1 MSIIIPF
8 NQSLLPLKIN
18 LLINHHKTINNKI
31 NNIKKGIKI
40 LIHFPFIIN
49 PHLFVTSG
57 IPAKSKVQRRA
68 MTSNGIRRVPSF
80 DAWKKSVEAAPWNMA
95 SIHHLNPPFR
105 TTRWFLFL
113 SDNWA
118 NHHPHHSFR
127 KDYTYTFIL
136 CDKALNHFSSQCIIM
151 VRGSV

>member
-49 PHLFVTSG
+49 PHFYISKKGDIKKVT
-57 IPAKSKVQRRA
+57 
-68 MTSNGIRRVPSF
+68 
-80 DAWKKSVEAAPWNMA
+80 
-95 SIHHLNPPFR
+95 H
-105 TTRWFLFL
+105 
-113 SDNWA
+113 
-118 NHHPHHSFR
+118 
-127 KDYTYTFIL
+127 
-136 CDKALNHFSSQCIIM
+136 II
-151 VRGSV
+151 

>member
-49 PHLFVTSG
+49 PHLIKLNKGDIKKVT
-57 IPAKSKVQRRA
+57 
-68 MTSNGIRRVPSF
+68 
-80 DAWKKSVEAAPWNMA
+80 
-95 SIHHLNPPFR
+95 H
-105 TTRWFLFL
+105 
-113 SDNWA
+113 
-118 NHHPHHSFR
+118 
-127 KDYTYTFIL
+127 
-136 CDKALNHFSSQCIIM
+136 II
-151 VRGSV
+151 

>member
-49 PHLFVTSG
+49 PHF
-57 IPAKSKVQRRA
+57 
-68 MTSNGIRRVPSF
+68 
-80 DAWKKSVEAAPWNMA
+80 
-95 SIHHLNPPFR
+95 
-105 TTRWFLFL
+105 
-113 SDNWA
+113 
-118 NHHPHHSFR
+118 
-127 KDYTYTFIL
+127 Y
-136 CDKALNHFSSQCIIM
+136 
-151 VRGSV
+151 

>member
-49 PHLFVTSG
+49 PHLINKGDIKKVT
-57 IPAKSKVQRRA
+57 
-68 MTSNGIRRVPSF
+68 
-80 DAWKKSVEAAPWNMA
+80 
-95 SIHHLNPPFR
+95 H
-105 TTRWFLFL
+105 
-113 SDNWA
+113 
-118 NHHPHHSFR
+118 
-127 KDYTYTFIL
+127 
-136 CDKALNHFSSQCIIM
+136 II
-151 VRGSV
+151 

>member
-49 PHLFVTSG
+49 PHFNKGDIKKVT
-57 IPAKSKVQRRA
+57 
-68 MTSNGIRRVPSF
+68 
-80 DAWKKSVEAAPWNMA
+80 
-95 SIHHLNPPFR
+95 H
-105 TTRWFLFL
+105 
-113 SDNWA
+113 
-118 NHHPHHSFR
+118 
-127 KDYTYTFIL
+127 
-136 CDKALNHFSSQCIIM
+136 II
-151 VRGSV
+151 